1 MQISY
6 NPVTR
11 ITMNDINSLES
22 DALNNLKL
30 VILACCNLGNGRENG
45 NNMANLLHSKG
56 VETVIAFE
64 NIVYGTEIEGWVSM
78 FFATITPDKTVKDT
92 IDILSDFYEDM
103 FNPLG
108 LDPSPCTVSNPYICG
123 NENLIIFN

>member
-1 MQISY
+1 MWRSNIFFS
-6 NPVTR
+6 
-11 ITMNDINSLES
+11 
-22 DALNNLKL
+22 K
-30 VILACCNLGNGRENG
+30 ILR
-45 NNMANLLHSKG
+45 

-92 IDILSDFYEDM
+92 IDILSDFYEDV